1 MAATIVRFDKT
12 AVTRDREQRLLE
24 LVRDLSGVPSGLA
37 AAAFQQAPPPPAEPL
52 ERVAHALVH
61 LRKRGGL
68 RIAAY
73 VPAVTP
79 PPGRAADIVAIR
91 TLDAGP
97 AWPRRMRDQL
107 ARSRRTASTDD

>member
-1 MAATIVRFDKT
+1 MAATIVRIDRT
-12 AVTRDREQRLLE
+12 AATRDRDQRLLE
-24 LVRDLSGVPSGLA
+24 LVRDLSGASSGVA
-37 AAAFQQAPPPPAEPL
+37 AAAFQQAPPAPAEPL
-52 ERVAHALVH
+52 ERVAHALVR
-61 LRKRGGL
+61 LRRSGGL

-79 PPGRAADIVAIR
+79 PPGRASDLVAIR

-107 ARSRRTASTDD
+107 ARSRRAASTED